1 MPSDRK
7 VAANRKNAQRSTGP
21 RASHAKKRI
30 SRNAL
35 RHGLA
40 AIVVNEPGISAEVR
54 SLAHAICA
62 ADGDPAQ
69 YEQAMIIAECE
80 LILLRVR
87 ATRANI
93 LEDIFHAPILG
104 DQLLFEPALSRAR
117 GRGSGF
123 NALTRLD
130 RYERRAF
137 SRRARAIRRFSVLAQ
152 EQGAAS

>member
-21 RASHAKKRI
+21 RAAHAKKRI
-30 SRNAL
+30 RRNAL

-40 AIVVNEPGISAEVR
+40 AMVVNDVPGIPADVKR
-54 SLAHAICA
+54 LAQAICG
-62 ADGDPAQ
+62 ADGDRAQ
-69 YEQAMIIAECE
+69 QEHALIIAECE

-93 LEDIFHAPILG
+93 LEDILNAPKG
-104 DQLLFEPALSRAR
+104 RAPSHSRDGGSCFDALAR
-117 GRGSGF
+117 
-123 NALTRLD
+123 LE

-137 SRRARAIRRFSVLAQ
+137 RAELILPGF
-152 EQGAAS
+152 